1 MIASILS
8 RLITLYYYIV
18 IVNII
23 LSWFVHTSHNM
34 ALRRVYWAT
43 SQLVDPVLD
52 PIRRVMSPMT
62 QNIRLDF
69 SPFVLIVLLEAISRM
84 LGP

>member
-8 RLITLYYYIV
+8 QLIRLYSLIV
-18 IVNII
+18 FANVI
-23 LSWFVHTSHNM
+23 LSWFIHTSHNTTV
-34 ALRRVYWAT
+34 RRVYWTT

-52 PIRRVMSPMT
+52 PIRRVMSPIT

-69 SPFVLIVLLEAISRM
+69 SPFILLILLDQVSRM
-84 LGP
+84 LG